1 MMNEQTKKSGH
12 RLNFFDILLIVLVL
26 LIAAGVVLFFSR
38 SFAGLAMN
46 KPQKTTVHY
55 TVLVKDIPVSM
66 NMPLAKGQEVT
77 NSIDLNPLGTIVS
90 AEMLP
95 CVYDQ
100 FNQIDRELY
109 HGAHEDFHNVAVT
122 IETTAEETEDD
133 YLIDYMHVCIG
144 TVIYFRTSNFVGY
157 GYVTNI
163 TVVDEPVFP
172 DVKKEDKKK

>member
-1 MMNEQTKKSGH
+1 MMNEQTKKTGR
-12 RLNFFDILLIVLVL
+12 RLNFFDILLIVLIL
-26 LIAAGVVLFFSR
+26 LIAVGVILFFSR

-46 KPQKTTVHY
+46 KSHKTPVHY

-66 NMPLAKGQEVT
+66 NMTLDRGQEVI
-77 NSIDLNPLGTIVS
+77 NSVDLNPLGTIVQ

-100 FNQIDRELY
+100 FNQIDRVLY

-133 YLIDYMHVCIG
+133 YLIDNMHVCIG
-144 TVIYFRTSNFVGY
+144 TIIYFRTSNFVGY
-157 GYVTNI
+157 GYVTDL
-163 TVVDEPVFP
+163 TVVDTPVFA
-172 DVKKEDKKK
+172 EREGKKK